1 MELDKR
7 IIDGKKPL
15 TCFEANQAKFFI
27 GEKCYLTNDISI
39 FANLDQFIEKEG
51 CSNVTYAGVIDT
63 LENIGTELSMPFET
77 ARLRWKFC
85 LPCEWVK
92 KEEPKTKYRPFSLN
106 EFIELYAI
114 GDVVTYRIK
123 DCEVIEQSMLIGF
136 LSSGDEDAPGNSCV
150 IIGNHK
156 YGLKELFNN
165 YELQYQA
172 HWQPF
177 GIEEE

>member
-1 MELDKR
+1 MKLDKR

-15 TCFEANQAKFFI
+15 TCFDIEEAREFEGKEGYFCDYPRAFAY
-27 GEKCYLTNDISI
+27 GDDPLEKCATTGILELDVDRDYSHCPYINKTTC
-39 FANLDQFIEKEG
+39 ANYPYF
-51 CSNVTYAGVIDT
+51 
-63 LENIGTELSMPFET
+63 
-77 ARLRWKFC
+77 
-85 LPCEWVK
+85 LPAAWLK
-92 KEEPKTKYRPFSLN
+92 PEEPEKKYRPFSLN

>member
-1 MELDKR
+1 MKLDKR

-15 TCFEANQAKFFI
+15 TCFDIEEAREFE
-27 GEKCYLTNDISI
+27 G
-39 FANLDQFIEKEG
+39 KEG
-51 CSNVTYAGVIDT
+51 YFCDYPRAFAYGDIPI
-63 LENIGTELSMPFET
+63 EQCATEGILKLDESHDNCPYINKTTCANYPYF
-77 ARLRWKFC
+77 
-85 LPCEWVK
+85 LPAAWLK
-92 KEEPKTKYRPFSLN
+92 PEEPEKKYRPFSLN

>member
-1 MELDKR
+1 MKLDKR

-15 TCFEANQAKFFI
+15 TCFDIEEAREFEGKEGYFCDYPRAFAY
-27 GEKCYLTNDISI
+27 GDDPLEKCATTGILELDVDRDYSHCPYINKTTC
-39 FANLDQFIEKEG
+39 ANYPYF
-51 CSNVTYAGVIDT
+51 
-63 LENIGTELSMPFET
+63 
-77 ARLRWKFC
+77 
-85 LPCEWVK
+85 LPAAWLK
-92 KEEPKTKYRPFSLN
+92 PEEPEKKYRPFSLN

-177 GIEEE
+177 GILEE